1 MQPSIKKRFT
11 RILPT
16 VVLHSA
22 ILGIY
27 VAAARRYETAVEGV
41 VLAKLGTC
49 CEKNL
54 LALTHALFTQPVRF
68 MQLGASSR
76 CLWSGLSPNRRRTK
90 GYERITS
97 SQSNNMPTIN
107 HSNTMNTII
116 SFNPNGT
123 AQCLWTDAI
132 PLHEFGRLQITR
144 ASNIEFNNGTQ
155 QWEVRDGKGKVRF
168 IARSR
173 SACLEWEQ
181 QNMQP
186 G

>member
-1 MQPSIKKRFT
+1 
-11 RILPT
+11 
-16 VVLHSA
+16 
-22 ILGIY
+22 
-27 VAAARRYETAVEGV
+27 
-41 VLAKLGTC
+41 
-49 CEKNL
+49 
-54 LALTHALFTQPVRF
+54 
-68 MQLGASSR
+68 MQLGLDFNAHTTT
-76 CLWSGLSPNRRRTK
+76 TK
-90 GYERITS
+90 
-97 SQSNNMPTIN
+97 
-107 HSNTMNTII
+107 TMNIKI